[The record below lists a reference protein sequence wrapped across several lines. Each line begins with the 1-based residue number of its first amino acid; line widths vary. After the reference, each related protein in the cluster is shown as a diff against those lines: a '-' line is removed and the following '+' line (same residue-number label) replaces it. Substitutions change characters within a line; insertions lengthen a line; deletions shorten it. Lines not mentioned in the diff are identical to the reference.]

1 MKKVLI
7 TGASGFI
14 GSHMVEEALERGY
27 SVRVFL
33 RYNSTGYIGNLR
45 FLEREKLKSIEIF
58 WGDIRDY
65 TSVLRAT
72 KGVDYVIHLA
82 AQISVPYSFQNPI
95 DFAMNNVVG
104 TTNVLKASLESGVLK
119 FVYTSTS
126 EIFGGSDEPLNE
138 DSLRIPKSPYAAS
151 KVGADAMVK
160 SFYYT
165 YNLNTLIIRP
175 FNTFGPR
182 QSIRALIPWIIYQAL
197 NSDKV
202 MLGNLNPKRDFT
214 FVKDTVN
221 GILLSLERETSGGDE
236 INLGTGKSISVLEV
250 VEVVG
255 KVLNKKLNI
264 VQDPTLIRPER
275 VEVHNLISDNRKAKE
290 VLGWEPQWDFEDGVR
305 ETVEY
310 VKGFSIGG
318 IGNWV

>member
-1 MKKVLI
+1 MKRVLI

-14 GSHMVEEALERGY
+14 GSHTVESALDRGY

-33 RYNSTGYIGNLR
+33 RYNSTGYVGNLR
-45 FLEREKLKSIEIF
+45 FLGKKLKEIEIF

-65 TSVLRAT
+65 TSVLRAV

-104 TTNVLKASLESGVLK
+104 TTNILKASVECGISK

-138 DSLRIPKSPYAAS
+138 DSLRIPKSPYSAS

-160 SFYYT
+160 SFFYT
-165 YNLNTLIIRP
+165 YDLNTLILRP

-182 QSIRALIPWIIYQAL
+182 QSIRALIPWIIYQGL
-197 NSDKV
+197 RSEKV
-202 MLGNLNPKRDFT
+202 KLGNLEPKRDFT
-214 FVKDTVN
+214 YVKDTVE
-221 GILLSLERETSGGDE
+221 GILLAIEKETEGGDE
-236 INLGTGKSISVLEV
+236 INLGTGRSFSVMEV
-250 VEVVG
+250 VEVVS
-255 KVLNKKLNI
+255 KVLGKNLK
-264 VQDPTLIRPER
+264 
-275 VEVHNLISDNRKAKE
+275 VEVEEKLKRPKKAEVFNLIADNSKAKRI
-290 VLGWEPQWDFEDGVR
+290 LGWEPKWSFEEGVR

-310 VKGFSIGG
+310 VRSLGDISLEG
-318 IGNWV
+318 WV

>member
-14 GSHMVEEALERGY
+14 GSHTVESALDRGY

-33 RYNSTGYIGNLR
+33 RYNSTGYVGNLR
-45 FLEREKLKSIEIF
+45 FLGKKLKEIEIF

-65 TSVLRAT
+65 TSVLRAV

-104 TTNVLKASLESGVLK
+104 TTNILKASVECGISK

-138 DSLRIPKSPYAAS
+138 DSLRIPKSPYSAS

-160 SFYYT
+160 SFFYT
-165 YNLNTLIIRP
+165 YNLNTLILRP

-182 QSIRALIPWIIYQAL
+182 QSIRALIPWIIYQGL
-197 NSDKV
+197 MSEKV
-202 MLGNLNPKRDFT
+202 KLGNLEPKRDFT
-214 FVKDTVN
+214 YVKDTVE
-221 GILLSLERETSGGDE
+221 GILLALEKETEGGDE
-236 INLGTGKSISVLEV
+236 INLGTGRSFSVMEV
-250 VEVVG
+250 VEVVS
-255 KVLNKKLNI
+255 KV
-264 VQDPTLIRPER
+264 
-275 VEVHNLISDNRKAKE
+275 
-290 VLGWEPQWDFEDGVR
+290 
-305 ETVEY
+305 
-310 VKGFSIGG
+310 
-318 IGNWV
+318 

>member
-14 GSHMVEEALERGY
+14 GSHTVESALDRGY

-33 RYNSTGYIGNLR
+33 RYNSTGYVGNLR
-45 FLEREKLKSIEIF
+45 FLGKKLKEIEIF

-65 TSVLRAT
+65 TSVLRAV

-104 TTNVLKASLESGVLK
+104 TTNILKASVECGISK

-138 DSLRIPKSPYAAS
+138 DSLRIPKSPYSAS

-160 SFYYT
+160 SFFYT
-165 YNLNTLIIRP
+165 YNLNTLILRP

-182 QSIRALIPWIIYQAL
+182 QSIRALIPWIIYQGL
-197 NSDKV
+197 RSEKV
-202 MLGNLNPKRDFT
+202 KLGNLEPKRDFT
-214 FVKDTVN
+214 YVKDTVE
-221 GILLSLERETSGGDE
+221 GILLALEKETEGGDE
-236 INLGTGKSISVLEV
+236 INLGTGRSFSVMEV
-250 VEVVG
+250 VEVVS
-255 KVLNKKLNI
+255 KVLGKDLK
-264 VQDPTLIRPER
+264 
-275 VEVHNLISDNRKAKE
+275 VEVEEKFKRPKKAEVFNLIADNSKAKR
-290 VLGWEPQWDFEDGVR
+290 VLGWEPKWSFEEGVR

-310 VKGFSIGG
+310 VRSLVDISLEG
-318 IGNWV
+318 WV

>member
-14 GSHMVEEALERGY
+14 GSHTVESALDRGY

-33 RYNSTGYIGNLR
+33 RYNSTGYVGNLR
-45 FLEREKLKSIEIF
+45 FLGKKLKEIEIF

-65 TSVLRAT
+65 TSVLRAV

-104 TTNVLKASLESGVLK
+104 TTNILKASVECGISK

-138 DSLRIPKSPYAAS
+138 DSLRIPKSPYSAS

-160 SFYYT
+160 SFFYT
-165 YNLNTLIIRP
+165 YDLNTLILRP

-182 QSIRALIPWIIYQAL
+182 QSIRALIPWIIYQGL
-197 NSDKV
+197 RSEKV
-202 MLGNLNPKRDFT
+202 KLGNLEPKRDFT
-214 FVKDTVN
+214 YVKDTVE
-221 GILLSLERETSGGDE
+221 GILLALEKETEGGDE
-236 INLGTGKSISVLEV
+236 INLGTGRSFSVMEV
-250 VEVVG
+250 VEVVS
-255 KVLNKKLNI
+255 KVLGKNLK
-264 VQDPTLIRPER
+264 
-275 VEVHNLISDNRKAKE
+275 VEVEEKFKRSKKAEVFNLIADNSKAKR
-290 VLGWEPQWDFEDGVR
+290 VLGWEPKWSFEEGVR

-310 VKGFSIGG
+310 VGSLGDISLEG
-318 IGNWV
+318 WV

>member
-14 GSHMVEEALERGY
+14 GSHTVESALDRGY

-33 RYNSTGYIGNLR
+33 RYNSTGYVGNLR
-45 FLEREKLKSIEIF
+45 FLGKKLKEIEIF

-65 TSVLRAT
+65 TSVLRAV

-104 TTNVLKASLESGVLK
+104 TTNILKASVECGISK

-138 DSLRIPKSPYAAS
+138 DSLRIPKSPYSAS

-160 SFYYT
+160 SFFYT
-165 YNLNTLIIRP
+165 YDLNTLILRP

-182 QSIRALIPWIIYQAL
+182 QSIRALIPWIIYQGL
-197 NSDKV
+197 RSEKV
-202 MLGNLNPKRDFT
+202 KLGNLEPKRDFT
-214 FVKDTVN
+214 YVKDTVE
-221 GILLSLERETSGGDE
+221 GILLSLEKETEGGDE
-236 INLGTGKSISVLEV
+236 INLGTGRSFSVMEV
-250 VEVVG
+250 VEVVS
-255 KVLNKKLNI
+255 KVLGKDLK
-264 VQDPTLIRPER
+264 
-275 VEVHNLISDNRKAKE
+275 VEVEENFKRPKKAEVFNLIADNSKAKR
-290 VLGWEPQWDFEDGVR
+290 VLGWEPKWSFEEGVR

-310 VKGFSIGG
+310 VRSLGDISLEG
-318 IGNWV
+318 WV

>member
-14 GSHMVEEALERGY
+14 GSHTVESALDRGY

-33 RYNSTGYIGNLR
+33 RYNSTGYVGNLR
-45 FLEREKLKSIEIF
+45 FLGKKLKEIEIF

-65 TSVLRAT
+65 TSVLRAV

-104 TTNVLKASLESGVLK
+104 TTNILKASVECGISK

-138 DSLRIPKSPYAAS
+138 DSLRIPKSPYSAS

-160 SFYYT
+160 SFFYT
-165 YNLNTLIIRP
+165 YDLNTLILRP

-182 QSIRALIPWIIYQAL
+182 QSIRALIPWIIYQGL
-197 NSDKV
+197 RSEKV
-202 MLGNLNPKRDFT
+202 KLGNLEPKRDFT
-214 FVKDTVN
+214 YVKDTVE
-221 GILLSLERETSGGDE
+221 GILLAFEKETEGGDE
-236 INLGTGKSISVLEV
+236 INLGTGRSFSVMEV
-250 VEVVG
+250 VEVVS
-255 KVLNKKLNI
+255 KVLGKNLK
-264 VQDPTLIRPER
+264 
-275 VEVHNLISDNRKAKE
+275 VEVEEKFKRPKKAEVFNLIADNSKAKR
-290 VLGWEPQWDFEDGVR
+290 VLSWEPKWSFEEGVR

-310 VKGFSIGG
+310 VRSLGDISLEG
-318 IGNWV
+318 WV

>member
-14 GSHMVEEALERGY
+14 GSHTVESALDRGY

-33 RYNSTGYIGNLR
+33 RYNSTGYVGNLR
-45 FLEREKLKSIEIF
+45 FLGKKLKEIEIF

-65 TSVLRAT
+65 TSVLRAV

-104 TTNVLKASLESGVLK
+104 TTNILKASVECGISK

-138 DSLRIPKSPYAAS
+138 DSLRIPKSPYSAS

-160 SFYYT
+160 SFFYT
-165 YNLNTLIIRP
+165 YNLNTLILRP

-182 QSIRALIPWIIYQAL
+182 QSIRALIPWIIYQGL
-197 NSDKV
+197 RSEKV
-202 MLGNLNPKRDFT
+202 KLGNLEPKRDFT
-214 FVKDTVN
+214 YVKDTVE
-221 GILLSLERETSGGDE
+221 GILLALEKETEGGDE
-236 INLGTGKSISVLEV
+236 INLGTGRSFSVMEV
-250 VEVVG
+250 VEVVS
-255 KVLNKKLNI
+255 KVLGKNLK
-264 VQDPTLIRPER
+264 
-275 VEVHNLISDNRKAKE
+275 VEVEEKFKRPKKAEVFNLIADNSKAKR
-290 VLGWEPQWDFEDGVR
+290 VLGWEPKWSFEEGVR

-310 VKGFSIGG
+310 VRSLGDIILEG
-318 IGNWV
+318 WV

>member
-1 MKKVLI
+1 MKRVLI

-14 GSHMVEEALERGY
+14 GSHTVESALDRGY

-33 RYNSTGYIGNLR
+33 RYNSTGYVGNLR
-45 FLEREKLKSIEIF
+45 FLGKKLKEIEIF

-65 TSVLRAT
+65 TSVLRAV

-104 TTNVLKASLESGVLK
+104 TTNILKASVECGISK

-138 DSLRIPKSPYAAS
+138 DSLRIPKSPYSAS

-160 SFYYT
+160 SFFYT
-165 YNLNTLIIRP
+165 YDLNTLILRP

-182 QSIRALIPWIIYQAL
+182 QSIRALIPWIIYQGL
-197 NSDKV
+197 RSEKIK
-202 MLGNLNPKRDFT
+202 LGNLEPKRDFT
-214 FVKDTVN
+214 YVKDTVE
-221 GILLSLERETSGGDE
+221 GILLALEKETEGGDE
-236 INLGTGKSISVLEV
+236 INLGTGRSFSVMEV
-250 VEVVG
+250 VEVVS
-255 KVLNKKLNI
+255 KVLGKNLK
-264 VQDPTLIRPER
+264 
-275 VEVHNLISDNRKAKE
+275 VEVEEKLKRPKKAEVFNLIADNSKAKRI
-290 VLGWEPQWDFEDGVR
+290 LGWEPKWSFEDGVR

-310 VKGFSIGG
+310 VRSLGDISLEG
-318 IGNWV
+318 WV

>member
-1 MKKVLI
+1 MKRVLI

-14 GSHMVEEALERGY
+14 GSHTVESALERGY

-33 RYNSTGYIGNLR
+33 RYNSTGYVGNLR
-45 FLEREKLKSIEIF
+45 FLGKKLKDIEIF
-58 WGDIRDY
+58 WGDIMDY
-65 TSVLRAT
+65 TSVLRAV

-104 TTNVLKASLESGVLK
+104 TTNILKASVECGISK

-138 DSLRIPKSPYAAS
+138 DSLRIPKSPYSAS

-160 SFYYT
+160 SFFYT
-165 YNLNTLIIRP
+165 YDLNTLILRP

-182 QSIRALIPWIIYQAL
+182 QSIRALIPWIIYQGL
-197 NSDKV
+197 RSEKV
-202 MLGNLNPKRDFT
+202 KLGNLEPKRDFT
-214 FVKDTVN
+214 YVKDTVE
-221 GILLSLERETSGGDE
+221 GILLAIEKETEGGDE
-236 INLGTGKSISVLEV
+236 INLGTGRSFSVMEV
-250 VEVVG
+250 VEVVS
-255 KVLNKKLNI
+255 KVLGKNLK
-264 VQDPTLIRPER
+264 
-275 VEVHNLISDNRKAKE
+275 VEVEEKLKRPKKAEVFNLIADNSKAKRI
-290 VLGWEPQWDFEDGVR
+290 LGWEPKWSFEEGVR

-310 VKGFSIGG
+310 VRSLGDISLEG
-318 IGNWV
+318 WV

>member
-1 MKKVLI
+1 MKRVLI

-14 GSHMVEEALERGY
+14 GSHTVESALDRGY

-33 RYNSTGYIGNLR
+33 RYNSTGYVGNLR
-45 FLEREKLKSIEIF
+45 FLGKKLKEIEIF

-65 TSVLRAT
+65 TSVLRAV

-104 TTNVLKASLESGVLK
+104 TTNILKASVECGISK

-138 DSLRIPKSPYAAS
+138 DSLRIPKSPYSAS
-151 KVGADAMVK
+151 KVGADAMIK
-160 SFYYT
+160 SFFYT
-165 YNLNTLIIRP
+165 YDLNTLILRP

-182 QSIRALIPWIIYQAL
+182 QSIRALIPWIIYQGL
-197 NSDKV
+197 RSEKV
-202 MLGNLNPKRDFT
+202 KLGNLEPKRDFT
-214 FVKDTVN
+214 YVKDTVE
-221 GILLSLERETSGGDE
+221 GILLALEKETEGGDE
-236 INLGTGKSISVLEV
+236 INLGTGRSFSVMEV
-250 VEVVG
+250 VEVVS
-255 KVLNKKLNI
+255 KVLGKNLK
-264 VQDPTLIRPER
+264 
-275 VEVHNLISDNRKAKE
+275 VEVEEKFKRPKKAEVFNLIADNSKAKR
-290 VLGWEPQWDFEDGVR
+290 VLSWEPKWSFEEGVR

-310 VKGFSIGG
+310 VRSLGDISLEG
-318 IGNWV
+318 WV

>member
-14 GSHMVEEALERGY
+14 GSHTVESALDRGY

-33 RYNSTGYIGNLR
+33 RYNSTGYVGNLR
-45 FLEREKLKSIEIF
+45 FLGKKLKEIEIF

-65 TSVLRAT
+65 TSVLRAV

-104 TTNVLKASLESGVLK
+104 TTNILKASVECGISK

-138 DSLRIPKSPYAAS
+138 DSLRIPKSPYSAS

-160 SFYYT
+160 SFFYT
-165 YNLNTLIIRP
+165 YDLNTLILRP

-182 QSIRALIPWIIYQAL
+182 QSIRALIPWIIYQGL
-197 NSDKV
+197 RSEKV
-202 MLGNLNPKRDFT
+202 KLGNLEPKRDFT
-214 FVKDTVN
+214 YVKDTVE
-221 GILLSLERETSGGDE
+221 GILLALEKETEGGDE
-236 INLGTGKSISVLEV
+236 INLGTGRSFSVMEV
-250 VEVVG
+250 VEVVS
-255 KVLNKKLNI
+255 KVLGKNLK
-264 VQDPTLIRPER
+264 
-275 VEVHNLISDNRKAKE
+275 VEVEEKLKRPKKAEVFNLIADNSKAKR
-290 VLGWEPQWDFEDGVR
+290 VLGWEPKWSFEEGVR

-310 VKGFSIGG
+310 VRSLGDI
-318 IGNWV
+318 NWEGWV

>member
-14 GSHMVEEALERGY
+14 GSHTVESALDRGY

-33 RYNSTGYIGNLR
+33 RYNSTGYVGNLR
-45 FLEREKLKSIEIF
+45 FLGKKLKEIEIF

-65 TSVLRAT
+65 TSVLRAV

-104 TTNVLKASLESGVLK
+104 TTNILKASVECGISK

-126 EIFGGSDEPLNE
+126 EIFGGSNEPLNE
-138 DSLRIPKSPYAAS
+138 DSLRIPKSPYSAS

-160 SFYYT
+160 SFFYT
-165 YNLNTLIIRP
+165 YDLNTLILRP

-182 QSIRALIPWIIYQAL
+182 QSIRALIPWIIYQGL
-197 NSDKV
+197 RSEKV
-202 MLGNLNPKRDFT
+202 KLGNLEPKRDFT
-214 FVKDTVN
+214 YVKDTVE
-221 GILLSLERETSGGDE
+221 GILLSLEKETEGGDE
-236 INLGTGKSISVLEV
+236 INLGTGRSFSVMEV
-250 VEVVG
+250 VEVVS
-255 KVLNKKLNI
+255 KVLGKDLK
-264 VQDPTLIRPER
+264 
-275 VEVHNLISDNRKAKE
+275 VEVEEKFKRPKKAEVFNLIADNSKAKR
-290 VLGWEPQWDFEDGVR
+290 VLGWEPKWSFEEGVR

-310 VKGFSIGG
+310 VRSLGDISLEG
-318 IGNWV
+318 WV

>member
-14 GSHMVEEALERGY
+14 GSHTVESALDRGY

-33 RYNSTGYIGNLR
+33 RYNSTGYVGNLR
-45 FLEREKLKSIEIF
+45 FLGKKLKEIEIF

-65 TSVLRAT
+65 TSVLREV

-104 TTNVLKASLESGVLK
+104 TTNILKASVECGISK

-138 DSLRIPKSPYAAS
+138 DSLRIPKSPYSAS

-160 SFYYT
+160 SFFYT
-165 YNLNTLIIRP
+165 YDLNTLILRP

-182 QSIRALIPWIIYQAL
+182 QSIRALIPWIIYQGL
-197 NSDKV
+197 RSEKV
-202 MLGNLNPKRDFT
+202 KLGNLEPKRDFT
-214 FVKDTVN
+214 YVKDTVE
-221 GILLSLERETSGGDE
+221 GILLALEKETEGGDE
-236 INLGTGKSISVLEV
+236 INLGTGRSFSVMEV
-250 VEVVG
+250 VEVVS
-255 KVLNKKLNI
+255 KVLGKNLK
-264 VQDPTLIRPER
+264 
-275 VEVHNLISDNRKAKE
+275 VEVEEKFKRPKKAEVFNLIADNSKAKR
-290 VLGWEPQWDFEDGVR
+290 VLGWEPKWSFEEGVR
-305 ETVEY
+305 ETMEY
-310 VKGFSIGG
+310 VRSLGDISLEG
-318 IGNWV
+318 WV

>member
-14 GSHMVEEALERGY
+14 GSHTVESALERGY

-33 RYNSTGYIGNLR
+33 RYNSTGYVGNLR
-45 FLEREKLKSIEIF
+45 FLGKKLKEIEIF

-65 TSVLRAT
+65 TSVLRAV

-104 TTNVLKASLESGVLK
+104 TTNILKASVECGISK
-119 FVYTSTS
+119 FIYTSTS

-138 DSLRIPKSPYAAS
+138 DSLRIPKSPYSAS

-160 SFYYT
+160 SFFYT
-165 YNLNTLIIRP
+165 YNLNTLILRP

-182 QSIRALIPWIIYQAL
+182 QSIRALIPWIIYQGL
-197 NSDKV
+197 RSEKV
-202 MLGNLNPKRDFT
+202 NLGNLEPKRDFT
-214 FVKDTVN
+214 YVKDTVE
-221 GILLSLERETSGGDE
+221 GILLALEKETEGGDE
-236 INLGTGKSISVLEV
+236 INLGTGRSFSVMEV
-250 VEVVG
+250 VEVVS
-255 KVLNKKLNI
+255 KVLGKNLK
-264 VQDPTLIRPER
+264 
-275 VEVHNLISDNRKAKE
+275 VEVEEKFKRPKKAEVFNLIADNSNAKR
-290 VLGWEPQWDFEDGVR
+290 VLGWEPKWSFEEGVR

-310 VKGFSIGG
+310 VRSLGDISLEG
-318 IGNWV
+318 WV

>member
-1 MKKVLI
+1 MKRVLI

-14 GSHMVEEALERGY
+14 GSHTVESALDRGY

-33 RYNSTGYIGNLR
+33 RYNSTGYVGNLR
-45 FLEREKLKSIEIF
+45 FLGKKLKEIEIF

-65 TSVLRAT
+65 TSVLRAV

-104 TTNVLKASLESGVLK
+104 TTNILKASVECGISK

-138 DSLRIPKSPYAAS
+138 DSLRIPKSPYSAS

-160 SFYYT
+160 SFFYT
-165 YNLNTLIIRP
+165 YDLNTLILRP

-182 QSIRALIPWIIYQAL
+182 QSIRALIPWIIYQGL
-197 NSDKV
+197 RSEKV
-202 MLGNLNPKRDFT
+202 KLGNLEPKRDFT
-214 FVKDTVN
+214 YVKDTVE
-221 GILLSLERETSGGDE
+221 GILLALEKETEGGDE
-236 INLGTGKSISVLEV
+236 INLGTGRSFSVMEV
-250 VEVVG
+250 VEVVS
-255 KVLNKKLNI
+255 KVLGKNLK
-264 VQDPTLIRPER
+264 
-275 VEVHNLISDNRKAKE
+275 VEVEEKLKRPKKAEVFNLIADNSKAKRI
-290 VLGWEPQWDFEDGVR
+290 LGWEPKWSFEEGVR

-310 VKGFSIGG
+310 VRSLGDISLEG
-318 IGNWV
+318 WV

>member
-14 GSHMVEEALERGY
+14 GSHTVESALDRGY

-33 RYNSTGYIGNLR
+33 RYNSTGYVGNLR
-45 FLEREKLKSIEIF
+45 FLGKKLKEIEIF

-65 TSVLRAT
+65 TSVLRAV

-104 TTNVLKASLESGVLK
+104 TTNILKASVECGISK

-138 DSLRIPKSPYAAS
+138 DSLRIPKSPYSAS

-160 SFYYT
+160 SFFYT
-165 YNLNTLIIRP
+165 YNLNTLILRP

-182 QSIRALIPWIIYQAL
+182 QSIRALIPWIIYQGL
-197 NSDKV
+197 RSEKV
-202 MLGNLNPKRDFT
+202 KLGNLEPKRDFT
-214 FVKDTVN
+214 YVKDTVE
-221 GILLSLERETSGGDE
+221 GILLALEKETEGGDE
-236 INLGTGKSISVLEV
+236 INLGTGRSFSVMEV
-250 VEVVG
+250 VEVVS
-255 KVLNKKLNI
+255 KVLGKDLK
-264 VQDPTLIRPER
+264 
-275 VEVHNLISDNRKAKE
+275 VEVEEKFKRPKKAEVFNLIADNSKAKRF
-290 VLGWEPQWDFEDGVR
+290 LGWEPRWSFEEGVR

-310 VKGFSIGG
+310 VRSLGDISLEG
-318 IGNWV
+318 WV

>member
-14 GSHMVEEALERGY
+14 GSHTVESALEKGY

-33 RYNSTGYIGNLR
+33 RYNSTGYVGNLR
-45 FLEREKLKSIEIF
+45 FLGKKLKEIEIF

-65 TSVLRAT
+65 TSVLRAV

-104 TTNVLKASLESGVLK
+104 TTNILKASVECGISK

-138 DSLRIPKSPYAAS
+138 DSLRIPKSPYSAS

-160 SFYYT
+160 SFFYT
-165 YNLNTLIIRP
+165 YDLNTLILRP

-182 QSIRALIPWIIYQAL
+182 QSIRALIPWIIYQGL
-197 NSDKV
+197 RSEKV
-202 MLGNLNPKRDFT
+202 KLGNLEPKRDFT
-214 FVKDTVN
+214 YVKDTVE
-221 GILLSLERETSGGDE
+221 GILLALEKETEGGDE
-236 INLGTGKSISVLEV
+236 INLGTGRSFSVMEV
-250 VEVVG
+250 VEVVS
-255 KVLNKKLNI
+255 KVLGKNLK
-264 VQDPTLIRPER
+264 
-275 VEVHNLISDNRKAKE
+275 VEVEEKFKRPKKAEVFNLIADNSKAKR
-290 VLGWEPQWDFEDGVR
+290 VLGWEPKWSFEEGVR

-310 VKGFSIGG
+310 VRSLGDI
-318 IGNWV
+318 NWEGWV

>member
-14 GSHMVEEALERGY
+14 GSHTVESALERGY
-27 SVRVFL
+27 FVRVFL
-33 RYNSTGYIGNLR
+33 RYNSTGYVGNLR
-45 FLEREKLKSIEIF
+45 FLGKKLKEIEIY

-65 TSVLRAT
+65 TSVLRAV

-104 TTNVLKASLESGVLK
+104 TTNILKASVECGISK

-138 DSLRIPKSPYAAS
+138 DSLRIPKSPYSAS

-160 SFYYT
+160 SFFYT
-165 YNLNTLIIRP
+165 YDLNTLILRP

-182 QSIRALIPWIIYQAL
+182 QSIRALIPWIIYQGL
-197 NSDKV
+197 RSEKV
-202 MLGNLNPKRDFT
+202 KLGNLEPKRDFT
-214 FVKDTVN
+214 YVKDTVE
-221 GILLSLERETSGGDE
+221 GILLALEKETEGGDE
-236 INLGTGKSISVLEV
+236 INLGTGRSFSVMEV
-250 VEVVG
+250 VEVVSRVLG
-255 KVLNKKLNI
+255 KNLK
-264 VQDPTLIRPER
+264 
-275 VEVHNLISDNRKAKE
+275 VEVEEKFKRPKKAEVFNLIADNTKAKR
-290 VLGWEPQWDFEDGVR
+290 VLGWEPKWSFEEGVR

-310 VKGFSIGG
+310 VRSLGDISLEG
-318 IGNWV
+318 WV

>member
-14 GSHMVEEALERGY
+14 GSHTVESALDRGY

-33 RYNSTGYIGNLR
+33 RYNSTGYVGNLR
-45 FLEREKLKSIEIF
+45 FLGKKLKEIEIF

-65 TSVLRAT
+65 TSVLRAV

-104 TTNVLKASLESGVLK
+104 TTNILKASVECGISK

-126 EIFGGSDEPLNE
+126 EIFGGSNEPLNE
-138 DSLRIPKSPYAAS
+138 DSLRIPKSPYSAS

-160 SFYYT
+160 SFFYT
-165 YNLNTLIIRP
+165 YDLNTLILRP

-182 QSIRALIPWIIYQAL
+182 QSIRALIPWIIYQGL
-197 NSDKV
+197 RSEKV
-202 MLGNLNPKRDFT
+202 KLGNLEPKRDFT
-214 FVKDTVN
+214 YVKDTVE
-221 GILLSLERETSGGDE
+221 GILLSLEKETEGGDE
-236 INLGTGKSISVLEV
+236 INLGTGRSFSVMEV
-250 VEVVG
+250 VEVVS
-255 KVLNKKLNI
+255 KVLGKDLK
-264 VQDPTLIRPER
+264 
-275 VEVHNLISDNRKAKE
+275 VEVEENFKRPKKAEVFNLIADNSKAKR
-290 VLGWEPQWDFEDGVR
+290 VLGWEPKWSFEEGVR

-310 VKGFSIGG
+310 VRSLGDISLEG
-318 IGNWV
+318 WV

>member
-14 GSHMVEEALERGY
+14 GSHTVESALDRGY

-33 RYNSTGYIGNLR
+33 RYNSTGYVGNLR
-45 FLEREKLKSIEIF
+45 FLGKKLKEIEIF

-65 TSVLRAT
+65 TSVLRAV

-104 TTNVLKASLESGVLK
+104 TTNILKASVECGISK

-138 DSLRIPKSPYAAS
+138 DSLRIPKSPYSAS

-160 SFYYT
+160 SFFYT
-165 YNLNTLIIRP
+165 YDLNTLILRP

-182 QSIRALIPWIIYQAL
+182 QSIRALIPWIIYQGL
-197 NSDKV
+197 RSEKV
-202 MLGNLNPKRDFT
+202 KLGNLEPKRDFT
-214 FVKDTVN
+214 YVKDTVE
-221 GILLSLERETSGGDE
+221 GILLALEKETEGGDE
-236 INLGTGKSISVLEV
+236 INLGTGRSFSVMEV
-250 VEVVG
+250 VEVVS
-255 KVLNKKLNI
+255 KVLGKDLK
-264 VQDPTLIRPER
+264 
-275 VEVHNLISDNRKAKE
+275 VEVEEKFKRPKNAEVFNLIADNSKAKR
-290 VLGWEPQWDFEDGVR
+290 VLGWEPKWSFEEGVR

-310 VKGFSIGG
+310 VRSLGDISLEG
-318 IGNWV
+318 WV

>member
-14 GSHMVEEALERGY
+14 GSHTVESALDRGY

-33 RYNSTGYIGNLR
+33 RYNSTGYVGNLR
-45 FLEREKLKSIEIF
+45 FLGKKLKEIEIF

-65 TSVLRAT
+65 TSVLRAV

-104 TTNVLKASLESGVLK
+104 TTNILKASVECGISK

-138 DSLRIPKSPYAAS
+138 DSLRVPKSPYSAS

-160 SFYYT
+160 SFFYT
-165 YNLNTLIIRP
+165 YDLNTLILRP

-182 QSIRALIPWIIYQAL
+182 QSIRALIPWIIYQGL
-197 NSDKV
+197 RSEKV
-202 MLGNLNPKRDFT
+202 KLGNLEPKRDFT
-214 FVKDTVN
+214 YVKDTVE
-221 GILLSLERETSGGDE
+221 GILLALEKETEGGDE
-236 INLGTGKSISVLEV
+236 INLGTGRSFSVMEV
-250 VEVVG
+250 VEVVS
-255 KVLNKKLNI
+255 KVLGKNLK
-264 VQDPTLIRPER
+264 
-275 VEVHNLISDNRKAKE
+275 VEVEEKLKRPKKAEVFNLIADNSNAKR
-290 VLGWEPQWDFEDGVR
+290 VLGWEPKWSFEEGVR

-310 VKGFSIGG
+310 VRSLGDISLEG
-318 IGNWV
+318 WV

>member
-14 GSHMVEEALERGY
+14 GSHTVESALDRGY

-33 RYNSTGYIGNLR
+33 RYNSTGYVGNLR
-45 FLEREKLKSIEIF
+45 FLGKKLKEIEIF
-58 WGDIRDY
+58 WGDIRDF
-65 TSVLRAT
+65 TSVLRAV

-104 TTNVLKASLESGVLK
+104 TTNILKASVECGISK

-138 DSLRIPKSPYAAS
+138 DSLRIPKSPYSAS

-160 SFYYT
+160 SFFYT
-165 YNLNTLIIRP
+165 YDLNTLILRP

-182 QSIRALIPWIIYQAL
+182 QSIRALIPWIIYQGL
-197 NSDKV
+197 RSEKV
-202 MLGNLNPKRDFT
+202 KLGNLEPKRDFT
-214 FVKDTVN
+214 YVKDTVE
-221 GILLSLERETSGGDE
+221 GILLALEKETEGGDE
-236 INLGTGKSISVLEV
+236 INLGTGRSFSVMEV
-250 VEVVG
+250 VEVVS
-255 KVLNKKLNI
+255 KVLGKNLK
-264 VQDPTLIRPER
+264 
-275 VEVHNLISDNRKAKE
+275 VEVEEKLKRPKKAEVFNLIADNSKAKR
-290 VLGWEPQWDFEDGVR
+290 VLGWELKWSFEEGVR

-310 VKGFSIGG
+310 VRSLGDISLEG
-318 IGNWV
+318 WV

>member
-14 GSHMVEEALERGY
+14 GSHTVESALDRGY

-33 RYNSTGYIGNLR
+33 RYNSTGYVGNLR
-45 FLEREKLKSIEIF
+45 FLGKKLKEIEIC

-65 TSVLRAT
+65 TSVLRAV

-104 TTNVLKASLESGVLK
+104 TTNILKASVECGISK

-138 DSLRIPKSPYAAS
+138 DSLRIPKSPYSAS

-160 SFYYT
+160 SFFYT
-165 YNLNTLIIRP
+165 YNLNTLILRP

-182 QSIRALIPWIIYQAL
+182 QSIRALIPWIIYQGL
-197 NSDKV
+197 MSEKV
-202 MLGNLNPKRDFT
+202 KLGNLEPKRDFT
-214 FVKDTVN
+214 YVKDTVE
-221 GILLSLERETSGGDE
+221 GILLALEKETEGGDE
-236 INLGTGKSISVLEV
+236 INLGTGRSFSVMEV
-250 VEVVG
+250 VEVVS
-255 KVLNKKLNI
+255 KVLGKNLK
-264 VQDPTLIRPER
+264 
-275 VEVHNLISDNRKAKE
+275 VEVEEKFKRPKKAEVFNLIADNSKAKR
-290 VLGWEPQWDFEDGVR
+290 VLGWEPKWSFEEGVR

-310 VKGFSIGG
+310 VRSLGDISLEG
-318 IGNWV
+318 WV

>member
-14 GSHMVEEALERGY
+14 GSHTVESALDRGY
-27 SVRVFL
+27 SVIVFL
-33 RYNSTGYIGNLR
+33 RYNSTGYVGNLR
-45 FLEREKLKSIEIF
+45 FLGKKLKEIEIF
-58 WGDIRDY
+58 WGDIRDF
-65 TSVLRAT
+65 TSVLRAV

-104 TTNVLKASLESGVLK
+104 TTNILKASVECGISK

-138 DSLRIPKSPYAAS
+138 DSLRIPKSPYSAS

-160 SFYYT
+160 SFFYT
-165 YNLNTLIIRP
+165 YDLNTLILRP

-182 QSIRALIPWIIYQAL
+182 QSIRALIPWIIYQGL
-197 NSDKV
+197 RSEKV
-202 MLGNLNPKRDFT
+202 KLGNLEPKRDFT
-214 FVKDTVN
+214 YVKDTVE
-221 GILLSLERETSGGDE
+221 GILLALEKETEGGDE
-236 INLGTGKSISVLEV
+236 INLGTGRSFSVMEV
-250 VEVVG
+250 VEVVS
-255 KVLNKKLNI
+255 KVLGKNLK
-264 VQDPTLIRPER
+264 
-275 VEVHNLISDNRKAKE
+275 VEVEEKFKRPKKAEVFNLIADNSKAKR
-290 VLGWEPQWDFEDGVR
+290 VLGWEPKWSFEEGVR

-310 VKGFSIGG
+310 VRSLGDISLEG
-318 IGNWV
+318 WV

>member
-14 GSHMVEEALERGY
+14 GSHTVESALDRGY

-33 RYNSTGYIGNLR
+33 RYNSTGYVGNLR
-45 FLEREKLKSIEIF
+45 FLGKKLKEIEIF

-65 TSVLRAT
+65 TSVLRAV

-104 TTNVLKASLESGVLK
+104 TTNILKASVECGISK

-138 DSLRIPKSPYAAS
+138 DSLRIPKSPYSAS

-160 SFYYT
+160 SFFYT
-165 YNLNTLIIRP
+165 YNLNTLILRP

-182 QSIRALIPWIIYQAL
+182 QSIRALIPWIIYQGL
-197 NSDKV
+197 RSEKV
-202 MLGNLNPKRDFT
+202 KLGNLEPKRDFT
-214 FVKDTVN
+214 YVKDTVE
-221 GILLSLERETSGGDE
+221 GILLALEKETEGGDE
-236 INLGTGKSISVLEV
+236 INLGTGRSFSVMEV
-250 VEVVG
+250 VEVVS
-255 KVLNKKLNI
+255 KVLGKNLK
-264 VQDPTLIRPER
+264 
-275 VEVHNLISDNRKAKE
+275 VEVEEKFKRPKKAEVFNLIADNSKAKR
-290 VLGWEPQWDFEDGVR
+290 VLGWEPKWSFEEGVR

-310 VKGFSIGG
+310 VRSLGDISLEG
-318 IGNWV
+318 WV

>member
-14 GSHMVEEALERGY
+14 GSHTVESALERGY

-33 RYNSTGYIGNLR
+33 RYNSTGYVGNLR
-45 FLEREKLKSIEIF
+45 FLGKKLKDIEIF
-58 WGDIRDY
+58 WGDSRDY
-65 TSVLRAT
+65 TSVLRAV
-72 KGVDYVIHLA
+72 KGVDYVVHLA

-104 TTNVLKASLESGVLK
+104 TTNILKASVECGISK

-138 DSLRIPKSPYAAS
+138 DSLRIPKSPYSAS

-160 SFYYT
+160 SFFYT
-165 YNLNTLIIRP
+165 YDLNTLILRP

-182 QSIRALIPWIIYQAL
+182 QSIRALIPWIIYQGL
-197 NSDKV
+197 RSEKV
-202 MLGNLNPKRDFT
+202 KLGNLEPKRDFT
-214 FVKDTVN
+214 YVKDTVE
-221 GILLSLERETSGGDE
+221 GILLALEKETEGGDE
-236 INLGTGKSISVLEV
+236 INLGTGRSFSVMEV
-250 VEVVG
+250 VEVVS
-255 KVLNKKLNI
+255 KVLGKDLK
-264 VQDPTLIRPER
+264 
-275 VEVHNLISDNRKAKE
+275 VEVEEKFKRPKKAEVFNLIADNSKAKR
-290 VLGWEPQWDFEDGVR
+290 VLGWEPKWSFEEGVR

-310 VKGFSIGG
+310 VRSLGDISLEG
-318 IGNWV
+318 WV

>member
-14 GSHMVEEALERGY
+14 GSHTVESALERGY

-33 RYNSTGYIGNLR
+33 RYNSTGYVGNLR
-45 FLEREKLKSIEIF
+45 FLGKKLKEIEIF

-65 TSVLRAT
+65 TSVLRAV

-104 TTNVLKASLESGVLK
+104 TTNILKASVECGISK

-126 EIFGGSDEPLNE
+126 EVFGGSDEPLNE
-138 DSLRIPKSPYAAS
+138 DSLRIPKSPYSAS

-160 SFYYT
+160 SFFYT
-165 YNLNTLIIRP
+165 YNLNTLILRP

-182 QSIRALIPWIIYQAL
+182 QSIRALIPWIIYQGL
-197 NSDKV
+197 RSEKV
-202 MLGNLNPKRDFT
+202 NLGNLEPKRDFT
-214 FVKDTVN
+214 YVKDTVE
-221 GILLSLERETSGGDE
+221 GILLALEKETEGGDE
-236 INLGTGKSISVLEV
+236 INLGTGRSFSVMEV
-250 VEVVG
+250 VEVVS
-255 KVLNKKLNI
+255 KVLGKNLK
-264 VQDPTLIRPER
+264 
-275 VEVHNLISDNRKAKE
+275 VEVEEKFKRPKKAEVFNLIADNSNAKR
-290 VLGWEPQWDFEDGVR
+290 VLGWEPKWSFEEGVR

-310 VKGFSIGG
+310 VRSLGDISLEG
-318 IGNWV
+318 WV

>member
-14 GSHMVEEALERGY
+14 GSHTVEAALERGY

-33 RYNSTGYIGNLR
+33 RYNSTGYVGNLN
-45 FLEREKLKSIEIF
+45 FLGKKLKEIEIF

-65 TSVLRAT
+65 TSVLRAV

-104 TTNVLKASLESGVLK
+104 TTNILKASVECGISK
-119 FVYTSTS
+119 FVHTSTS
-126 EIFGGSDEPLNE
+126 EIFGGSDKPLSEN
-138 DSLRIPKSPYAAS
+138 SLRVPKSPYSAS

-160 SFYYT
+160 SFFYT
-165 YNLNTLIIRP
+165 YDLNTLIIRP

-197 NSDKV
+197 RSDEVK
-202 MLGNLNPKRDFT
+202 LGNLEPKRDFT
-214 FVKDTVN
+214 YIKDTVE
-221 GILLSLERETSGGDE
+221 GILLALERETEGGDE
-236 INLGTGKSISVLEV
+236 INLGTGKSLSVMEV
-250 VEVVG
+250 VEVISRVLG
-255 KVLNKKLNI
+255 KK
-264 VQDPTLIRPER
+264 
-275 VEVHNLISDNRKAKE
+275 VEIKVEDRFKRREKAEVFNLIADNSKAKRI
-290 VLGWEPQWDFEDGVR
+290 LGWEPKWSFEDGVK
-305 ETVEY
+305 ETLEY
-310 VKGFSIGG
+310 VRSLKDISLDG
-318 IGNWV
+318 WM

>member
-14 GSHMVEEALERGY
+14 GSHTVESALDRGY

-33 RYNSTGYIGNLR
+33 RYNSTGYVGNLR
-45 FLEREKLKSIEIF
+45 FLGKKLKEIEIF

-65 TSVLRAT
+65 TSVLRAV

-104 TTNVLKASLESGVLK
+104 TTNILKASVECGISK

-138 DSLRIPKSPYAAS
+138 DSLRIPKSPYSAS
-151 KVGADAMVK
+151 KVGADAMIK
-160 SFYYT
+160 SFFYT
-165 YNLNTLIIRP
+165 YDLNTLILRP

-182 QSIRALIPWIIYQAL
+182 QSIRALIPWIIYQGL
-197 NSDKV
+197 RSEKV
-202 MLGNLNPKRDFT
+202 KLGNLEPKRDFT
-214 FVKDTVN
+214 YVKDTVE
-221 GILLSLERETSGGDE
+221 GILLALEKETEGGDE
-236 INLGTGKSISVLEV
+236 INLGTGRSFSVMEV
-250 VEVVG
+250 VEVVS
-255 KVLNKKLNI
+255 KVLGKNLK
-264 VQDPTLIRPER
+264 
-275 VEVHNLISDNRKAKE
+275 VEVEEKLKRPKKAEVFNLIADNSKAKR
-290 VLGWEPQWDFEDGVR
+290 VLGWEPKWSFEEGVR

-310 VKGFSIGG
+310 ARSLGDISLEG
-318 IGNWV
+318 WV

>member
-14 GSHMVEEALERGY
+14 GSHTVESALDRGY

-33 RYNSTGYIGNLR
+33 RYNSTGYVGNLR
-45 FLEREKLKSIEIF
+45 FLGKKLKEIEIF

-65 TSVLRAT
+65 TSVLRAV

-104 TTNVLKASLESGVLK
+104 TTNILKASVECGISK

-138 DSLRIPKSPYAAS
+138 DSLRIPKSPYSAS

-160 SFYYT
+160 SFFYT
-165 YNLNTLIIRP
+165 YNLNTLILRP

-182 QSIRALIPWIIYQAL
+182 QSIRALIPWIIYQGL
-197 NSDKV
+197 RSEKV
-202 MLGNLNPKRDFT
+202 KLGNLEPKRDFT
-214 FVKDTVN
+214 YVKDTVE
-221 GILLSLERETSGGDE
+221 GILLSLEKETEGGDE
-236 INLGTGKSISVLEV
+236 INLGTGRSFSVMEV
-250 VEVVG
+250 VEVVS
-255 KVLNKKLNI
+255 KVLGKDLK
-264 VQDPTLIRPER
+264 
-275 VEVHNLISDNRKAKE
+275 VEVEENFKRPKKAEVFNLIADNSKAKR
-290 VLGWEPQWDFEDGVR
+290 VLGWEPKWSFEEGVR

-310 VKGFSIGG
+310 VRSLGDISLEG
-318 IGNWV
+318 WV

>member
-14 GSHMVEEALERGY
+14 GSHTVESALDRGY

-33 RYNSTGYIGNLR
+33 RYNSTGYVGNLR
-45 FLEREKLKSIEIF
+45 FLGKKLKEIEIF

-65 TSVLRAT
+65 TSVLRAV

-104 TTNVLKASLESGVLK
+104 TTNILKASVECGISK

-138 DSLRIPKSPYAAS
+138 DSLRIPKSPYSAS

-160 SFYYT
+160 SFFYT
-165 YNLNTLIIRP
+165 YDLNTLILRP

-182 QSIRALIPWIIYQAL
+182 QSIRALIPWIIYQGL
-197 NSDKV
+197 RSEKV
-202 MLGNLNPKRDFT
+202 KLGNLEPKRDFT
-214 FVKDTVN
+214 YVKDTVE
-221 GILLSLERETSGGDE
+221 GILLALEKETEGGDE
-236 INLGTGKSISVLEV
+236 INLGTGRSFSVMEV
-250 VEVVG
+250 VEVVS
-255 KVLNKKLNI
+255 KVLGKNLK
-264 VQDPTLIRPER
+264 
-275 VEVHNLISDNRKAKE
+275 VEVEEKLKRPKKAEVFNLIADNSKAKR
-290 VLGWEPQWDFEDGVR
+290 VLGWEPKWSFEEGVR

-310 VKGFSIGG
+310 VRSLGDISLEG
-318 IGNWV
+318 WV

>member
-14 GSHMVEEALERGY
+14 GSHTVESALDRGY

-33 RYNSTGYIGNLR
+33 RYNSTGYVGNLR
-45 FLEREKLKSIEIF
+45 FLGKKLKEIEIF

-65 TSVLRAT
+65 TSVLRAV

-104 TTNVLKASLESGVLK
+104 TTNILKASVECGISK

-138 DSLRIPKSPYAAS
+138 DSLRIPKSPYSAS

-160 SFYYT
+160 SFFYT
-165 YNLNTLIIRP
+165 YNLNTLILRP

-182 QSIRALIPWIIYQAL
+182 QSIRALIPWIIYQGL
-197 NSDKV
+197 RSEKV
-202 MLGNLNPKRDFT
+202 KLGNLEPKRDFT
-214 FVKDTVN
+214 YVKDTVE
-221 GILLSLERETSGGDE
+221 GILLSLEKETEGGDE
-236 INLGTGKSISVLEV
+236 INLGTGRSFSVMEV
-250 VEVVG
+250 VEVVS
-255 KVLNKKLNI
+255 KVLGKDLK
-264 VQDPTLIRPER
+264 
-275 VEVHNLISDNRKAKE
+275 VEVEEKFKRPKKAEVFNLIADNSKAKR
-290 VLGWEPQWDFEDGVR
+290 VLGWEPKWSFEEGVR

-310 VKGFSIGG
+310 VRSLGDISLEG
-318 IGNWV
+318 WV

>member
-14 GSHMVEEALERGY
+14 GSHTVESALDRGY

-33 RYNSTGYIGNLR
+33 RYNSTGYVGNLR
-45 FLEREKLKSIEIF
+45 FLGKKLKEIEIY

-65 TSVLRAT
+65 TSVLRAV

-104 TTNVLKASLESGVLK
+104 TTNILKASVECGISK

-138 DSLRIPKSPYAAS
+138 DSLRIPKSPYSAS

-160 SFYYT
+160 SFFYT
-165 YNLNTLIIRP
+165 YDLNTLILRP

-182 QSIRALIPWIIYQAL
+182 QSIRALIPWIIYQGL
-197 NSDKV
+197 RSEKV
-202 MLGNLNPKRDFT
+202 KLGNLEPKRDFT
-214 FVKDTVN
+214 YVKDTVE
-221 GILLSLERETSGGDE
+221 GLLLALEKETEGGDE
-236 INLGTGKSISVLEV
+236 INLGTGRSFSVMEV
-250 VEVVG
+250 VEVVS
-255 KVLNKKLNI
+255 KVLGKNLK
-264 VQDPTLIRPER
+264 
-275 VEVHNLISDNRKAKE
+275 VEVEEKLKRPKKAEVFNLIADNSKAKR
-290 VLGWEPQWDFEDGVR
+290 VLGWELKWSFEEGVR

-310 VKGFSIGG
+310 VRSLGDISLEG
-318 IGNWV
+318 WV

>member
-14 GSHMVEEALERGY
+14 GSHTLESALDRGY

-33 RYNSTGYIGNLR
+33 RYNSTGYVGNLR
-45 FLEREKLKSIEIF
+45 FLGKKLKEIEIF

-65 TSVLRAT
+65 TSVLRAV

-104 TTNVLKASLESGVLK
+104 TTNILKASVECGISK

-138 DSLRIPKSPYAAS
+138 DSLRVPKSPYSAS

-160 SFYYT
+160 SFFYT
-165 YNLNTLIIRP
+165 YDLNTLILRP

-182 QSIRALIPWIIYQAL
+182 QSIRALIPWIIYQGL
-197 NSDKV
+197 RSEKV
-202 MLGNLNPKRDFT
+202 KLGNLEPKRDFT
-214 FVKDTVN
+214 YVKDTVE
-221 GILLSLERETSGGDE
+221 GILLALEKETEGGDE
-236 INLGTGKSISVLEV
+236 INLGTGRSFSVMEV
-250 VEVVG
+250 VEVVS
-255 KVLNKKLNI
+255 KVLGKNLK
-264 VQDPTLIRPER
+264 
-275 VEVHNLISDNRKAKE
+275 VEVEEKLKRPKKAEVFNLIADNSKAKRI
-290 VLGWEPQWDFEDGVR
+290 LGWEPKWSFEEGVR

-310 VKGFSIGG
+310 VRSLGDISLEG
-318 IGNWV
+318 WV

>member
-1 MKKVLI
+1 MKRVLI

-14 GSHMVEEALERGY
+14 GSHTVESALERGY

-33 RYNSTGYIGNLR
+33 RYNSTGYVGNLR
-45 FLEREKLKSIEIF
+45 FLGKKLKDIEIF

-65 TSVLRAT
+65 TSVLRAV

-104 TTNVLKASLESGVLK
+104 TTNILKASVECGISK

-126 EIFGGSDEPLNE
+126 EIFGGNDEPLNE
-138 DSLRIPKSPYAAS
+138 DSLRIPKSPYSAS

-160 SFYYT
+160 SFFYT
-165 YNLNTLIIRP
+165 YDLNTLILRP

-182 QSIRALIPWIIYQAL
+182 QSIRALIPWIIYQGL
-197 NSDKV
+197 RSEKV
-202 MLGNLNPKRDFT
+202 KLGNLEPKRDFT
-214 FVKDTVN
+214 YVKDTVE
-221 GILLSLERETSGGDE
+221 GILLAIEKETEGGDE
-236 INLGTGKSISVLEV
+236 INLGTGRSFSVMEV
-250 VEVVG
+250 VEVVS
-255 KVLNKKLNI
+255 KVLGKNLK
-264 VQDPTLIRPER
+264 
-275 VEVHNLISDNRKAKE
+275 VEVEEKLKRPKKAEVFNLIADNSKAKRI
-290 VLGWEPQWDFEDGVR
+290 LGWEPKRSFEEGVR

-310 VKGFSIGG
+310 VRSLGDISLEG
-318 IGNWV
+318 WV

>member
-14 GSHMVEEALERGY
+14 GSHTVESALDRGY

-33 RYNSTGYIGNLR
+33 RYNSTGYVGNLR
-45 FLEREKLKSIEIF
+45 FLGKKLKEIEIF

-65 TSVLRAT
+65 TSVLRAV

-104 TTNVLKASLESGVLK
+104 TTNILKASVECGISK

-138 DSLRIPKSPYAAS
+138 DSLRIPKSPYSAS

-160 SFYYT
+160 SFFYT
-165 YNLNTLIIRP
+165 YDLNTLILRP

-182 QSIRALIPWIIYQAL
+182 QSIRALIPWIIYQGL
-197 NSDKV
+197 RSEKV
-202 MLGNLNPKRDFT
+202 KLGNLEPKRDFT
-214 FVKDTVN
+214 YVKDTVE
-221 GILLSLERETSGGDE
+221 GILLALEKETEGGDE
-236 INLGTGKSISVLEV
+236 INLGTGRSFSVMEV
-250 VEVVG
+250 VEVVS
-255 KVLNKKLNI
+255 KVLGKNLK
-264 VQDPTLIRPER
+264 
-275 VEVHNLISDNRKAKE
+275 VEVEEKFKRPKKAEVFNLIADNSKAKR
-290 VLGWEPQWDFEDGVR
+290 VLGWEPKWSFEEGVR

-310 VKGFSIGG
+310 VKSLGDISLEG
-318 IGNWV
+318 WV

>member
-14 GSHMVEEALERGY
+14 GSHTVESALDRGY

-33 RYNSTGYIGNLR
+33 RYNSTGYVGNLR
-45 FLEREKLKSIEIF
+45 FLGKKLKEIEIF

-65 TSVLRAT
+65 TSVLRAV

-104 TTNVLKASLESGVLK
+104 TTNILKASVECGISK

-138 DSLRIPKSPYAAS
+138 DSLRIPKSPYSAS

-160 SFYYT
+160 SFFYT
-165 YNLNTLIIRP
+165 YDLNTLILRP

-182 QSIRALIPWIIYQAL
+182 QSIRALIPWIIYQGL
-197 NSDKV
+197 RSEKV
-202 MLGNLNPKRDFT
+202 KLGNLEPKRDFT
-214 FVKDTVN
+214 YVKDTVE
-221 GILLSLERETSGGDE
+221 GILLALEKETEGGDE
-236 INLGTGKSISVLEV
+236 INLGTGRSFSVMEV
-250 VEVVG
+250 VEVVS
-255 KVLNKKLNI
+255 KVLGKDLK
-264 VQDPTLIRPER
+264 
-275 VEVHNLISDNRKAKE
+275 VEVEEKFKRPKKAEVFNLIADNSKAKR
-290 VLGWEPQWDFEDGVR
+290 VLGWEPKWSFEEGVR

-310 VKGFSIGG
+310 VRSLGDISLEG
-318 IGNWV
+318 WV

>member
-14 GSHMVEEALERGY
+14 GSHTVESALEKGY

-33 RYNSTGYIGNLR
+33 RYNSTGYVGNLR
-45 FLEREKLKSIEIF
+45 FLGKKLKEIEIF

-65 TSVLRAT
+65 TSVLRAV

-104 TTNVLKASLESGVLK
+104 TTNILKASVECGISK

-138 DSLRIPKSPYAAS
+138 DSLRIPKSPYSAS

-160 SFYYT
+160 SFFYT
-165 YNLNTLIIRP
+165 YDLNTLILRP

-182 QSIRALIPWIIYQAL
+182 QSIRALIPWIIYQGL
-197 NSDKV
+197 RSEKV
-202 MLGNLNPKRDFT
+202 KLGNLEPKRDFT
-214 FVKDTVN
+214 YVKDTVE
-221 GILLSLERETSGGDE
+221 GILLALEKETEGGDE
-236 INLGTGKSISVLEV
+236 INLGTGRSFSVMEV
-250 VEVVG
+250 VEVVS
-255 KVLNKKLNI
+255 KVLGKNLK
-264 VQDPTLIRPER
+264 
-275 VEVHNLISDNRKAKE
+275 VEVEEKFKRPKKAEVFNLIADNSKAKR
-290 VLGWEPQWDFEDGVR
+290 VLGWEPKWSFEEGVR

-310 VKGFSIGG
+310 VRSLGDISLEG
-318 IGNWV
+318 WV

>member
-14 GSHMVEEALERGY
+14 GSHTVESALDRGY

-33 RYNSTGYIGNLR
+33 RYNSTGYVGNLR
-45 FLEREKLKSIEIF
+45 FLGKKLKEIEIF

-65 TSVLRAT
+65 TSVLRAV

-104 TTNVLKASLESGVLK
+104 TTNILKASVECGISK

-138 DSLRIPKSPYAAS
+138 DSLRIPKSPYSAS

-160 SFYYT
+160 SFFYT
-165 YNLNTLIIRP
+165 YDLNTLILRP

-182 QSIRALIPWIIYQAL
+182 QSIRALIPWIIYQGL
-197 NSDKV
+197 RSEKV
-202 MLGNLNPKRDFT
+202 KLGNLEPKRDFT
-214 FVKDTVN
+214 YVKDTVE
-221 GILLSLERETSGGDE
+221 GILLALEKETEGGDE
-236 INLGTGKSISVLEV
+236 INLGTGRSFSVMEV
-250 VEVVG
+250 VEVVS
-255 KVLNKKLNI
+255 KVLGKDLK
-264 VQDPTLIRPER
+264 
-275 VEVHNLISDNRKAKE
+275 VEVEENFKRPKKAEVFNLIADNSKAKR
-290 VLGWEPQWDFEDGVR
+290 VLGWEPKWSFEEGVR

-310 VKGFSIGG
+310 VRSLGDISLEG
-318 IGNWV
+318 WV